1 MFGRQKGEGPQL
13 SFKNTTLH
21 RKRVTTIAEFCTFVS
36 IVFSILVLIGNIR
49 DVRILDDMY
58 FLRIDVSNVIPRSIP
73 NAVLVN
79 SIAQSLGLRDF
90 YQVGLW
96 NYCEGYN
103 GQGVT
108 YCSPPK
114 AMYSFNPVEILLS
127 QLLDGATSK
136 FLSYSALRMS
146 LINITNHII

>member
-1 MFGRQKGEGPQL
+1 MFDCQKGEGPQL
-13 SFKNTTLH
+13 SLKNTTLH

-49 DVRILDDMY
+49 DVRILNDMY

-136 FLSYSALRMS
+136 FLPYSTVRMS
-146 LINITNHII
+146 IITNDVI